1 MYDNYFKMGSEF
13 GVKIRYN
20 RLYPKFAAFHLCKS
34 LYSVFLSLIYLSL
47 SSFLSG
53 MSMIDGMIY
62 SHLLKSC

>member
-13 GVKIRYN
+13 GAKMRYN
-20 RLYPKFAAFHLCKS
+20 RLFPNLLPFIYAS
-34 LYSVFLSLIYLSL
+34 LYSLIYLSL
-47 SSFLSG
+47 SSFLSV